1 LSQTPPAQPSVAGQS
16 IDITNT
22 TLRLTGRT
30 WWHAS
35 DSCCEKTL

>member
-30 WWHAS
+30 
-35 DSCCEKTL
+35 